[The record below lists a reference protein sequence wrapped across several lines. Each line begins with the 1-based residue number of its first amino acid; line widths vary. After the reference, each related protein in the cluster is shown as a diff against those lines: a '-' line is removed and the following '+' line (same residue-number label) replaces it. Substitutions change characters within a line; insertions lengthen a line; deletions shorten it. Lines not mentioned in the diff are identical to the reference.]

1 MGDNLMNFTMP
12 KMSKKEALLAKH
24 GYCEKWMIERGTG
37 VKTIIL
43 RKTFDPG
50 MYGEKAS
57 YDEALTMYVHGCFV
71 EDEVIMGKPGER
83 FVDMMVRIGWLKRD
97 ENGKIVEV

>member
-1 MGDNLMNFTMP
+1 MDDFNLVNFTMP
-12 KMSKKEALLAKH
+12 KMSRKEALLAKH
-24 GYCEKWMIERGTG
+24 GYCAKLTVDGTG

-50 MYGEKAS
+50 MYGDKAS
-57 YDEALTMYVHGCFV
+57 YDEALTMYAHGCFV
-71 EDEVIMGKPGER
+71 KDEVIMGKPGER
-83 FVDMMVRIGWLKRD
+83 FVDMMLRIGWLKRD